1 MVLAA
6 LAIIT
11 AMVLKSNKTKQVLN
25 QSQKSKQNS
34 HVVSGGSSVSSGNK
48 LNILAQGNREVTDK

>member
-1 MVLAA
+1 MVLSA

-11 AMVLKSNKTKQVLN
+11 AMVLKSNKTKQVFN

-34 HVVSGGSSVSSGNK
+34 HVVSDGSSASSGNK
-48 LNILAQGNREVTDK
+48 LNIQAQGNREVTDK